1 MAGKAFHDSTGGSA
15 PTAPLPRLP
24 LFLRVPHIVGSS
36 DLKSDRVYTP
46 DVESVRVSAH
56 HSDPVEATVRG
67 TKRKAAA
74 LTVEKVALGCALW
87 NSLWNAARGE
97 RSRNAD

>member
-1 MAGKAFHDSTGGSA
+1 MSTGGSA

-46 DVESVRVSAH
+46 DVESARVSAH
-56 HSDPVEATVRG
+56 GHSDPVEATVG
-67 TKRKAAA
+67 TKRAKAKEQDG
-74 LTVEKVALGCALW
+74 V
-87 NSLWNAARGE
+87 
-97 RSRNAD
+97 

>member
-1 MAGKAFHDSTGGSA
+1 MSTGGSA

-46 DVESVRVSAH
+46 DVESERACACPH
-56 HSDPVEATVRG
+56 TTVTRW
-67 TKRKAAA
+67 KRPYAEPN
-74 LTVEKVALGCALW
+74 EKL
-87 NSLWNAARGE
+87 
-97 RSRNAD
+97 RSRTVCECYMSTHGAPRLIKLAPTHSSSSIHG